1 MNLSYLEI
9 YLVLATL
16 FRKYDLYDGTG
27 KQPGP
32 TLELYDTT
40 RDDVDMV
47 ADFGTYEVKAGSPGP
62 RILVR

>member
-27 KQPGP
+27 KQSGP
-32 TLELYDTT
+32 TLQLYNTT
-40 RDDVDMV
+40 REDVDMV

-62 RILVR
+62 RIIVR